1 MQHAGD
7 ANDSSTNCKNF
18 QIPLI
23 SLPFMFIEKYVIQ
36 STLKRPILAMYEFKR
51 FVLDKYTGFN
61 HIKNIM

>member
-7 ANDSSTNCKNF
+7 ANNSSTNCRNF

-36 STLKRPILAMYEFKR
+36 STLKRPILAMYES
-51 FVLDKYTGFN
+51 
-61 HIKNIM
+61 